1 MVCQDRHRV
10 KRRDLLAVLGS
21 VATAGPAYAQ
31 SKAPA
36 RLAWIESGTMPAAV
50 ARLASMRAG
59 LKENGLTEKDY
70 VFDVFY
76 ADGDYQRFPAL
87 VQQAL
92 GRSPAVLLVQTIACV
107 RAAQQGTKTLP
118 IVFMATNDP
127 VGAGLID
134 SLARPGGNT
143 TGVATMGDQVVAKLV
158 DMMHSALPGV
168 RRVAVLI
175 NPGNPTNRPI
185 FGTIR
190 AAAGTVGIEA
200 VAVEVASP
208 DTIDGVIAS
217 VSAAKAD
224 AVIVALDAMLVQIGG
239 RIAELCSDRRV
250 ALMGVTRELTDA
262 GGLLSYG
269 PSLDSLIRRSAYF
282 VKRILAGARPRDLP
296 AEQPTKFDLTIN
308 LKTARAIGATFPS
321 TVLALA
327 DDVIE

>member
-1 MVCQDRHRV
+1 MVRQDGYRL
-10 KRRDLLAVLGS
+10 RRRGLLAALGVVL
-21 VATAGPAYAQ
+21 AARAEAQ
-31 SKAPA
+31 SPA
-36 RLAWIESGTMPAAV
+36 RLAWIESGTASAAV

-92 GRSPAVLLVQTIACV
+92 ARSPAILLVQTIACV
-107 RAAQQGTKTLP
+107 RAAQQGTKTIP

-143 TGVATMGDQVVAKLV
+143 TGVATMGDQVLPKLV
-158 DMMHSALPGV
+158 DTMHSALPAV

-185 FGTIR
+185 FEGIR
-190 AAAGTVGIEA
+190 AAASTIGIET
-200 VAVEVASP
+200 VAIEVASP
-208 DTIDGVIAS
+208 EAIEGALAS
-217 VSAAKAD
+217 PSAARSD
-224 AVIVALDAMLVQIGG
+224 AVIAALDAMLVQIGG
-239 RIAELCSDRRV
+239 HTAQLCSDRRL
-250 ALMGVTRELTDA
+250 ALLGVTRELTDA

-282 VKRILAGARPRDLP
+282 VKRILAGARPQDLP

-308 LKTARAIGATFPS
+308 LKTAQAIGVTFPPN
-321 TVLALA
+321 VLALA

>member
-1 MVCQDRHRV
+1 MR
-10 KRRDLLAVLGS
+10 RRDLLAALGS
-21 VATAGPAYAQ
+21 IATVGPAHAQ
-31 SKAPA
+31 VQAPA
-36 RLAWIESGTMPAAV
+36 RLGWIESGTASAAV
-50 ARLASMRAG
+50 PRLASMRAG

-76 ADGDYQRFPAL
+76 ADGDYLRFPAL
-87 VQQAL
+87 AQQAL
-92 GRSPAVLLVQTIACV
+92 ARGPAVLLVQTIACV
-107 RAAQQGTKTLP
+107 RAAQQGTKTIP

-143 TGVATMGDQVVAKLV
+143 TGVATMGDQVLPKLV
-158 DMMHSALPGV
+158 DTMHSALPAV

-185 FGTIR
+185 FEGIR
-190 AAAGTVGIEA
+190 AAASTVGIET
-200 VAVEVASP
+200 VAIEVASP
-208 DTIDGVIAS
+208 EAIEGALAS
-217 VSAAKAD
+217 PSAAKSD

-239 RIAELCSDRRV
+239 RIARLCSARRI
-250 ALMGVTRELTDA
+250 ALLGATRELADA

-269 PSLDSLIRRSAYF
+269 PSLNSLIRRSAYF
-282 VKRILAGARPRDLP
+282 VKRILAGARPQDLP

-308 LKTARAIGATFPS
+308 LKTAQAIGMTFPPN
-321 TVLALA
+321 VLALA

>member
-1 MVCQDRHRV
+1 M
-10 KRRDLLAVLGS
+10 RRRGLLAAVGVVL
-21 VATAGPAYAQ
+21 AARAEAQ
-31 SKAPA
+31 SPA
-36 RLAWIESGTMPAAV
+36 RLAWIESGTQSAAV
-50 ARLASMRAG
+50 DRLASMRAG
-59 LKENGLTEKDY
+59 LKENGLSEKDY

-76 ADGDYQRFPAL
+76 ADSDYQRFPGL

-92 GRSPAVLLVQTIACV
+92 ARNPALLLVQTIASV
-107 RAAQQGTKTLP
+107 RAAQQGTKTIP

-143 TGVATMGDQVVAKLV
+143 TGVATLGDQVVPKLV
-158 DMMHSALPGV
+158 DMMHSALPAV
-168 RRVAVLI
+168 RRVAVLV

-185 FGTIR
+185 FESIR

-200 VAVEVASP
+200 IAVEVAQP
-208 DTIDGVIAS
+208 EAIDGAIA
-217 VSAAKAD
+217 SAAKAE

-239 RIAELCSDRRV
+239 RIASLCSDRRM
-250 ALMGVTRELTDA
+250 ALLGATRELADA

-282 VKRILAGARPRDLP
+282 VKRILAGARPQDLP
-296 AEQPTKFDLTIN
+296 AEQPTKFELTIN
-308 LKTARAIGATFPS
+308 LKTAKAIGVTFPPN
-321 TVLALA
+321 VLALA